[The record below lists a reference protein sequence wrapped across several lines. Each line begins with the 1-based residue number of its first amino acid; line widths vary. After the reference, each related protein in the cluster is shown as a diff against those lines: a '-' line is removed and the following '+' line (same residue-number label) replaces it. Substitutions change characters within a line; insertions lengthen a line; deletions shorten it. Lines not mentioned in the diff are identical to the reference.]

1 MARKKVKLQWIVDI
15 VARKA
20 TYKKKVKGLMKN
32 VRDLSILSGVD
43 ASRLENDQ
51 TKKVMNQ
58 ENFTW
63 QRIFK
68 ARDEVVKQQ
77 MKNRKKEIENL
88 RIQ

>member
-1 MARKKVKLQWIVDI
+1 MARKKVKLQWIVDN

-32 VRDLSILSGVD
+32 AKQIITVFR
-43 ASRLENDQ
+43 SRLENDQ